1 MKLPFSFSLKFAFR
15 LLLPGFIVTLGVF
28 PIIHTILKQLDLTIN
43 SEFAFFLSVIIFGWM
58 FVIFDMPI
66 YMAFEGRRYW
76 FNFLRKLFISFEES
90 RLKNLEKQYQKFQNL
105 DRTKYL
111 EISVKLRCFPIDENG
126 NFCAKFPTKI
136 GNLIASYESYPKERY
151 GIDSVFYW
159 YRIWLKLDQD
169 LREEIDNQQALAD
182 STLYTVSALHI
193 CGILCLIYALLK
205 VINIQFIT
213 VLPNARLLLM
223 LAILAFLASYII
235 YTVSLHIHATFG
247 EIYKSVFDNY
257 KDKFPIKDVI
267 EEISKIT
274 GETTINQLSKAEQY
288 KIAWRYLHNYRIR
301 KNGKSL
307 KPNEINSQLNP

>member
-15 LLLPGFIVTLGVF
+15 LLLPGFIVTSGVF

-43 SEFAFFLSVIIFGWM
+43 SEFAFFLSVIILGWM

-76 FNFLRKLFISFEES
+76 IDFFRNQFISWEKD
-90 RLKNLEKQYQKFQNL
+90 RLNDLKNKYQKFQNS

-111 EISVKLRCFPIDENG
+111 ETSVELRRFPIDDNG
-126 NFCAKFPTKI
+126 EFCAKFPTRI
-136 GNLIASYESYPKERY
+136 GNLIESYESYPKERY

-159 YRIWLKLDQD
+159 YRIWLKLDKD

-182 STLYTVSALHI
+182 STIYTIAALNI
-193 CGILCLIYALLK
+193 CGVLCLIYAFLK
-205 VINIQFIT
+205 AINIQFIN
-213 VLPNARLLLM
+213 VLPNVFLLLI
-223 LAILAFLASYII
+223 LAIVAFVTSYIL
-235 YTVSLHIHATFG
+235 YRFSLHIHATFG

-257 KDKFPIKDVI
+257 KDTFPIEDII
-267 EEISKIT
+267 EEISRIT
-274 GETTINQLSKAEQY
+274 GDTTINQLPKTEKY
-288 KIAWRYLHNYRIR
+288 DIAWRYLHNYRIK

-307 KPNEINSQLNP
+307 IPSKINRQPNP